1 MIKRYVQRAKRTISL
16 FLENDVVVYA
26 GHATLGIITAF
37 FPLVMLIISLL
48 NMIPWYSPEDFTNLV
63 FRFLPDIPQMKNLF
77 LGVVTNLR
85 SQSNGLLA
93 SIAGATS
100 LWSASGG
107 VTAIQKGLIRI
118 SQNQRKGLKNKGIS
132 LLFTLFIVILIPAVL
147 VFNFLGGALTDLVT
161 SLAARLGFSQMTGL
175 LVSVIRYSGIAAG
188 AFAVLLLIL
197 LYTFLP
203 GGKREL
209 RAQVPGALLT
219 AAVWIIFTAVFS
231 RVMPIFWKSS
241 IYGSLASLFL
251 TLLWL
256 RVILTILFIGAAWN
270 EAAAEEKE
278 DTNEAAVP

>member
-1 MIKRYVQRAKRTISL
+1 M
-16 FLENDVVVYA
+16 
-26 GHATLGIITAF
+26 
-37 FPLVMLIISLL
+37 
-48 NMIPWYSPEDFTNLV
+48 
-63 FRFLPDIPQMKNLF
+63 
-77 LGVVTNLR
+77 
-85 SQSNGLLA
+85 
-93 SIAGATS
+93 
-100 LWSASGG
+100 
-107 VTAIQKGLIRI
+107 
-118 SQNQRKGLKNKGIS
+118 
-132 LLFTLFIVILIPAVL
+132 L

-161 SLAARLGFSQMTGL
+161 ALAARLGFSQMTGL

-219 AAVWIIFTAVFS
+219 AVVWVIFTAVFS
-231 RVMPIFWKSS
+231 KVMPIFWKSS

-278 DTNEAAVP
+278 E

>member
-161 SLAARLGFSQMTGL
+161 ALAARLVVGPAGEIDDEVRDEVDEDALHRVFDVVRDLEFHRCRVLCEQSDEPEGQEETDDDDADGDSHSFQAFLEVLGGLSVQFFVHDRMTFPL
-175 LVSVIRYSGIAAG
+175 EI
-188 AFAVLLLIL
+188 
-197 LYTFLP
+197 
-203 GGKREL
+203 
-209 RAQVPGALLT
+209 Q
-219 AAVWIIFTAVFS
+219 
-231 RVMPIFWKSS
+231 
-241 IYGSLASLFL
+241 
-251 TLLWL
+251 
-256 RVILTILFIGAAWN
+256 
-270 EAAAEEKE
+270 
-278 DTNEAAVP
+278 